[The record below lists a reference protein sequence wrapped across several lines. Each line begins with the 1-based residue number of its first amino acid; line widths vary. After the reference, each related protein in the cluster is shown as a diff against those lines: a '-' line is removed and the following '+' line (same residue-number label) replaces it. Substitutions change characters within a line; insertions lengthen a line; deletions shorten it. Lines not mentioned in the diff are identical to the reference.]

1 MPWNK
6 TYYPVSMKNL
16 PEDVRDK
23 AIEIANAIL
32 EEGNMSE
39 GRVIAT
45 AIKRAREWAIKH
57 NIDFHPQSKE

>member
-1 MPWNK
+1 MNQ
-6 TYYPVSMKNL
+6 TKNL

-45 AIKRAREWAIKH
+45 AIKRARELAIKH